1 MNNVFVSVAT
11 PPEIAPRSPF
21 SQTKL
26 QNASVADICPCFDC
40 ILLYSR
46 SIQCC
51 WALAVGSAGRC
62 TVAGGRTVTCGAPSL
77 RRARG
82 SVGYK
87 GCARR
92 TAELHSSGGP
102 DHGDLTTAHIR

>member
-1 MNNVFVSVAT
+1 MNSVFVSARHT
-11 PPEIAPRSPF
+11 TEIAPRSPF

-40 ILLYSR
+40 ILEAFS
-46 SIQCC
+46 CC

>member
-1 MNNVFVSVAT
+1 M
-11 PPEIAPRSPF
+11 
-21 SQTKL
+21 
-26 QNASVADICPCFDC
+26 
-40 ILLYSR
+40 
-46 SIQCC
+46 
-51 WALAVGSAGRC
+51 
-62 TVAGGRTVTCGAPSL
+62 AGGRTVTCGAPSL

-102 DHGDLTTAHIR
+102 DHGDLTTAHI